1 MFYFNLNFYPSM
13 GKKRCE
19 TRHLGART
27 LGRSAIW
34 ARNTFKRIFNEAMP
48 SYGHAAMPSLFDGH
62 ASTIT
67 RFAACALF
75 RAWPILI
82 MNVCF

>member
-1 MFYFNLNFYPSM
+1 MRNSTF
-13 GKKRCE
+13 
-19 TRHLGART
+19 
-27 LGRSAIW
+27 GRSAIW
-34 ARNTFKRIFNEAMP
+34 ARNTFKRIFN
-48 SYGHAAMPSLFDGH
+48 AAMPSLFDGH

>member
-1 MFYFNLNFYPSM
+1 MEEFYSELVNCKIVLEAAGAHNLLYSAFAAE
-13 GKKRCE
+13 RVF
-19 TRHLGART
+19 AR
-27 LGRSAIW
+27 LPRDLQRSFA
-34 ARNTFKRIFNEAMP
+34 KLV
-48 SYGHAAMPSLFDGH
+48 MPSLFDGH